1 VIEAAVR
8 SVSESIVDHRR
19 SDGHR
24 VGRKQLSRSVCEPD
38 RRRSARPDRGIPL
51 PRSGR
56 PLPVFSADGRLVPL
70 ASRGPA
76 AGRDSGLLREDGSS
90 VPGLFGLGLGS
101 GFVPWERIVRR
112 SVIYRPAESL
122 WLYQHG
128 LGEMIYRGTRRRAAQ
143 RDSKKRGF
151 DALPIM

>member
-101 GFVPWERIVRR
+101 GFVPW
-112 SVIYRPAESL
+112 
-122 WLYQHG
+122 
-128 LGEMIYRGTRRRAAQ
+128 GELSGEASFTGQ
-143 RDSKKRGF
+143 RKVSGF
-151 DALPIM
+151 TSTDWAK